1 MGQVQAIGGRRP
13 SLLSVYCEGGR
24 YVSDFAIKS
33 GSAASVGFSPSP
45 SHFQRRDAIAACD
58 AARRAGVRAWLIPAV
73 AVAA

>member
-13 SLLSVYCEGGR
+13 SMLSVYCEGGR
-24 YVSDFAIKS
+24 YVSDFSIGN

-58 AARRAGVRAWLIPAV
+58 AVRRAGVRAWLIPA